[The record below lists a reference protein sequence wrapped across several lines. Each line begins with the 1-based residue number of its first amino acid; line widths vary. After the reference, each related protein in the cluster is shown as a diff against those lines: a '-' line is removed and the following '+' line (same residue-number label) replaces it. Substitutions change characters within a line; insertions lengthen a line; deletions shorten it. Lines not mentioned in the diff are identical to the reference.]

1 MNNIITPPK
10 IIIIFLL
17 VLKNELKALIDEPNI
32 KNVVDIPKVKNNV
45 FLIKTPLLKL
55 ESLISSTLLLDNIL
69 KYIGSI
75 GNIHGE
81 KIDKIPSIKTIKK
94 LIFSTKP
101 FRCQKSINIY
111 KSCLIPCSTSPILK
125 TIIVIYFP
133 LV

>member
-1 MNNIITPPK
+1 MTPPK

-17 VLKNELKALIDEPNI
+17 VLKNELKAFIDDPNM
-32 KNVVDIPKVKNNV
+32 KNVVEIPKVKNIV
-45 FLIKTPLLKL
+45 FFIKILLLNL

-81 KIDKIPSIKTIKK
+81 KIDRIPSTKTIKK

-101 FRCQKSINIY
+101 F
-111 KSCLIPCSTSPILK
+111 PP
-125 TIIVIYFP
+125 
-133 LV
+133 

>member
-55 ESLISSTLLLDNIL
+55 ESLMSSTLLLDNIL
-69 KYIGSI
+69 KYIGTI

-101 FRCQKSINIY
+101 FP
-111 KSCLIPCSTSPILK
+111 L
-125 TIIVIYFP
+125 YFY
-133 LV
+133 LSFTG